1 MVLHASP
8 KIGVFFVCSL
18 YVQRTTYPAFMI
30 KVTVDSQFSGLTKS
44 SISTKSRVD
53 CILYVHI
60 QKNNVFK
67 LQVLLA
73 CGLRLNMHSIGH
85 GSLWEIARFL
95 YFQNSKFFFPQKL
108 IYLRFFKCLYLILFY
123 SVDGFSP
130 KYSLLNKR
138 KVSYRSHATF
148 H

>member
-1 MVLHASP
+1 MNNVHCTMY
-8 KIGVFFVCSL
+8 IH
-18 YVQRTTYPAFMI
+18 TAFMI

-108 IYLRFFKCLYLILFY
+108 KYLRFFKCLYLFY
-123 SVDGFSP
+123 IIALIDGFSP